1 MQGLLNGRTNLQG
14 ANHEALAETVQELI
28 TELSYR
34 FSHLSDE
41 NFTQE
46 GLKEL
51 KKALEAADE

>member
-1 MQGLLNGRTNLQG
+1 MQGILNGRTNLRG
-14 ANHEALAETVQELI
+14 ASHEALVETVQELI

-41 NFTQE
+41 NFTTE

-51 KKALEAADE
+51 KKALEAIDE